1 MIAMKRE
8 LWVALFVLVIFV
20 AGLATGIIVTRGSP
34 FGWFGPRPGPA
45 FVGGPGASGGLFG
58 RGRLLARIS
67 ERLDLTDE
75 QTDRLEQV
83 FEARRERFR
92 GQSEELRRRIGEQ
105 EEAFRNEIAGILTP
119 EQLET
124 FNAEIVR
131 LGEER
136 RRRGGP
142 GGRGPGGPGG
152 RGPMRAP
159 WR

>member
-1 MIAMKRE
+1 MKRKV
-8 LWVALFVLVIFV
+8 WVALFVLVIFV
-20 AGLATGIIVTRGSP
+20 AGLAAGIIVTRGSP
-34 FGWFGPRPGPA
+34 FGWFGPRPGPG
-45 FVGGPGASGGLFG
+45 FVGGPAAPGGSFG

-75 QTDRLEQV
+75 QTERLEQV
-83 FEARRERFR
+83 FDARRERFR
-92 GQSEELRRRIGEQ
+92 DQWEEFRKRIDT
-105 EEAFRNEIAGILTP
+105 EEETFRNEIADILTP

-131 LGEER
+131 LGDER